1 MSPGVLVPIAFGIVL
16 LLGVLEIGD
25 VHQVGQD
32 IALFPRIQAALIF
45 VLVASYICIRCGQ
58 WHFFLRFMKVSTTWR
73 RSTVAFVGG
82 EATESLPVGIYFA
95 NVLLQ
100 RATGVSVAQT
110 APATMVSI
118 LLEVACSCVY
128 LVVVPIPP
136 WRWLRPVIVGG
147 LAIFGILLS
156 IIVHLGWH
164 VRLPQP
170 AYRYHRWVRWL
181 SVQTRMFQKGTRAL
195 ASPRALL
202 PGAGFSVVYLATI
215 GGAYYVIL
223 RAVGVA
229 SVSYWD
235 ALAAYLFGLAAGLIL
250 PTPTEIG
257 VAELT
262 GLGALNALGVDLG
275 HAATTVLLF
284 RLMFIGFSM
293 IFALLTF
300 GVLHRD
306 TAMIF
311 RTVEE
316 PRTAAPS
323 I

>member
-1 MSPGVLVPIAFGIVL
+1 MSPGVWIPIAFGIVL
-16 LLGVLEIGD
+16 LLSVLGIGD
-25 VHQVGQD
+25 VRQVKRD
-32 IALFPRIQAALIF
+32 IALFPPIQAALIF
-45 VLVASYICIRCGQ
+45 VLVASYICIRCTQ

-73 RSTVAFVGG
+73 RSAVAFAGG

-100 RATGVSVAQT
+100 RATGVPVAQA

-118 LLEVACSCVY
+118 LLEVACSCIY
-128 LVVVPIPP
+128 LVVVPIPS
-136 WRWLRPVIVGG
+136 WQWLRPLIVGG
-147 LAIFGILLS
+147 LAIFGILVGIL
-156 IIVHLGWH
+156 VHLGWH
-164 VRLPQP
+164 VRLPSP
-170 AYRYHRWVRWL
+170 AYRYRWVRWL
-181 SVQTRMFQKGTRAL
+181 SVQVRAFRRGTQAL

-202 PGAGFSVVYLATI
+202 PGAGFGVIYLATI

-293 IFALLTF
+293 VFAVFTF
-300 GVLHRD
+300 TVLHRD
-306 TAMIF
+306 TAILF
-311 RTVEE
+311 RTGKGPQAVS
-316 PRTAAPS
+316 PS
-323 I
+323 V